1 MEFTTIMNTVCG
13 LALGYLGYLI
23 YSEAMQ
29 KAIEEEANINTSVI
43 TVINGE
49 VFVEPLK

>member
-1 MEFTTIMNTVCG
+1 MEFSTILNTVCG

-29 KAIEEEANINTSVI
+29 EAIEKEANLNTAII
-43 TVINGE
+43 TVIDGE
-49 VFVEPLK
+49 VFVEPIK

>member
-1 MEFTTIMNTVCG
+1 MEFTTILNTVCG

-29 KAIEEEANINTSVI
+29 KAIEEEVNLNTAII
-43 TVINGE
+43 TVIDGE
-49 VFVEPLK
+49 VFVEPIK